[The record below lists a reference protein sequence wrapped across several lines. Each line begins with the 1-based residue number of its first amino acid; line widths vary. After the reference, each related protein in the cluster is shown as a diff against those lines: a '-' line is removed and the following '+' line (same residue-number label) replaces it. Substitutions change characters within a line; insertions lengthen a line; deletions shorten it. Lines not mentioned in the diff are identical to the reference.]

1 MLHLP
6 WWGNTLAAFLLTHLS
21 IISVTLYL
29 HRHKAHRALSMN
41 PALSHLFRAWLWLT
55 TGIITREW
63 IAVHRKHHA
72 RVESCDDPHSP
83 QQVGILSVL
92 FGGLLLYR
100 RAARDSKTLR
110 KYGSDAPNDR
120 IERSLYTRFPN
131 FGLVLMLA
139 IDLIVFGPLAGAI
152 IYAVQ
157 VIWIP
162 FWAAG
167 VINGLGHYLGY
178 RNYEVRD
185 ASRNIVPWGLL
196 VGGEELH
203 NNHHAFPQSARF
215 STRWFEIDLGWI
227 YLKLLNQLRMTKIH
241 RIQPIME
248 ARLATQPCDKAT
260 LQAFLV
266 NRFEILAEYAQHV
279 VSNVVHEERLHMFHR
294 ERRQLM
300 RQAGHLMRTE
310 TLGLNPRADNQL
322 QKALSLSPKLQTVYQ
337 MKQQLQNIWTRST
350 DSSDVLVHQLEDWC
364 RAAEHSGIQALEGF
378 SERLRTYRLV
388 EV

>member
-6 WWGNTLAAFLLTHLS
+6 WWGNILAAFLLTHLS

-29 HRHKAHRALSMN
+29 HRHKAHRAISIH

-100 RAARDSKTLR
+100 RAARDPKTLR
-110 KYGSDAPNDR
+110 KYGFDAPDDR
-120 IERSLYTRFPN
+120 IERTLYTRFPN
-131 FGLVLMLA
+131 AGLALMLA
-139 IDLIVFGPLAGAI
+139 IDLIIFGPLAGAI
-152 IYAVQ
+152 ICAVQ
-157 VIWIP
+157 LIWIP

-178 RNYEVRD
+178 RNYEVAD

-203 NNHHAFPQSARF
+203 NNHHAFPQAARF
-215 STRWFEIDLGWI
+215 STRSFEIDLGWI
-227 YLKLLNQLRMTKIH
+227 YIKLLNQLRMIKIH
-241 RIQPIME
+241 RVQPIME
-248 ARLATQPCDKAT
+248 KRLATHRCDKAT

-294 ERRQLM
+294 ERRQLI

-322 QKALSLSPKLQTVYQ
+322 KKALSLSPRLQTVYQ
-337 MKQQLQNIWTRST
+337 MKQQLQSIWTRST

-364 RAAEHSGIQALEGF
+364 HAAEHSGIQALEGF

-388 EV
+388 KV

>member
-1 MLHLP
+1 
-6 WWGNTLAAFLLTHLS
+6 
-21 IISVTLYL
+21 
-29 HRHKAHRALSMN
+29 MN

-92 FGGLLLYR
+92 FGGLLLYQ

-110 KYGSDAPNDR
+110 KYGFDAPNDR
-120 IERSLYTRFPN
+120 IERGLYKRFPN
-131 FGLVLMLA
+131 FGLALMLA

-157 VIWIP
+157 LIWIP

-167 VINGLGHYLGY
+167 VINGLGHYFGY
-178 RNYEVRD
+178 RNYEVTD

-215 STRWFEIDLGWI
+215 STRRFEIDLGWI
-227 YLKLLNQLRMTKIH
+227 YIKLLNQLRMTKIH

-248 ARLATQPCDKAT
+248 ERLATRQCDNAT

-310 TLGLNPRADNQL
+310 TLGLNPHADNQL

-337 MKQQLQNIWTRST
+337 MKQQLQQIWTRST

>member
-6 WWGNTLAAFLLTHLS
+6 WWGNILAAFLLTHLS

-29 HRHKAHRALSMN
+29 HRHKAHRAISIH

-100 RAARDSKTLR
+100 RAARDPKTLR
-110 KYGSDAPNDR
+110 KYGFDAPDDR
-120 IERSLYTRFPN
+120 IERTLYTRFPN
-131 FGLVLMLA
+131 AGLALMLA
-139 IDLIVFGPLAGAI
+139 IDLIIFGPLAGAI
-152 IYAVQ
+152 ICAVQ
-157 VIWIP
+157 LIWIP

-178 RNYEVRD
+178 RNYEVAD

-203 NNHHAFPQSARF
+203 NNHHAFPQAARF

-227 YLKLLNQLRMTKIH
+227 YIKLLNQLRMIKIH
-241 RIQPIME
+241 RVQPIME
-248 ARLATQPCDKAT
+248 KRLATHRCDKAT

-294 ERRQLM
+294 ERRQLI

-322 QKALSLSPKLQTVYQ
+322 KKALSLSPRLQTVYQ
-337 MKQQLQNIWTRST
+337 MKQQLQSIWTRST

-364 RAAEHSGIQALEGF
+364 HAAEHSGIQALEGF

>member
-6 WWGNTLAAFLLTHLS
+6 WWGNILAAFLLTHLS

-29 HRHKAHRALSMN
+29 HRHKAHRAISIH

-100 RAARDSKTLR
+100 RAARDPKTLR
-110 KYGSDAPNDR
+110 KYGFDAPDDR
-120 IERSLYTRFPN
+120 IERTLYTRFPN
-131 FGLVLMLA
+131 AGLALMLA
-139 IDLIVFGPLAGAI
+139 IDLIIFGPLAGAI

-157 VIWIP
+157 LIWIP
-162 FWAAG
+162 LWAAG

-178 RNYEVRD
+178 RNYEVAD

-227 YLKLLNQLRMTKIH
+227 YIKLLNQLRMIKIH
-241 RIQPIME
+241 RVQPIME
-248 ARLATQPCDKAT
+248 ERLATHRCDKAT

-266 NRFEILAEYAQHV
+266 NRFEILAEYTQHV

-294 ERRQLM
+294 ERRQLI

-322 QKALSLSPKLQTVYQ
+322 KKALSLSPRLQTVYH
-337 MKQQLQNIWTRST
+337 MKQQLQSIWTRST
-350 DSSDVLVHQLEDWC
+350 DSSDVLLHQLEDWC
-364 RAAEHSGIQALEGF
+364 HAAEHSGIQALEGF

-388 EV
+388 KV

>member
-6 WWGNTLAAFLLTHLS
+6 WWGNILAAFLLTHLS

-29 HRHKAHRALSMN
+29 HRHKAHRAISIH

-100 RAARDSKTLR
+100 RAARDPKTLR
-110 KYGSDAPNDR
+110 KYGFDAPDDR
-120 IERSLYTRFPN
+120 IERTLYTRFPN
-131 FGLVLMLA
+131 AGLALMLA
-139 IDLIVFGPLAGAI
+139 IDLIIFGPLAGAI

-157 VIWIP
+157 LIWIP
-162 FWAAG
+162 LWAAG

-178 RNYEVRD
+178 RNYEVAD

-203 NNHHAFPQSARF
+203 NNHHAFPQAARF
-215 STRWFEIDLGWI
+215 STRSFEIDLGWI
-227 YLKLLNQLRMTKIH
+227 YIKLLNQLRMIKIH
-241 RIQPIME
+241 RVQPIME
-248 ARLATQPCDKAT
+248 KRLATHRCDKAT

-294 ERRQLM
+294 ERRQLI
-300 RQAGHLMRTE
+300 RQAAHLMRTE

-322 QKALSLSPKLQTVYQ
+322 KKALSLSPRLQTVYQ
-337 MKQQLQNIWTRST
+337 MKQQLQSIWTRST

-364 RAAEHSGIQALEGF
+364 HAAEHSGIQALEGF

>member
-21 IISVTLYL
+21 IVSVTLYL
-29 HRHKAHRALSMN
+29 HRHKAHRAISIH

-72 RVESCDDPHSP
+72 RVESWDDPHSP

-100 RAARDSKTLR
+100 RAARDLKTLR
-110 KYGSDAPNDR
+110 KYGFDAPDDR
-120 IERSLYTRFPN
+120 IERMLYTRFPN
-131 FGLVLMLA
+131 CGLALMLA
-139 IDLIVFGPLAGAI
+139 IDLMIFGPLAGAI
-152 IYAVQ
+152 ICAVQ
-157 VIWIP
+157 LIWIP

-178 RNYEVRD
+178 RNYEVAD

-203 NNHHAFPQSARF
+203 NNHHAFPQAARF
-215 STRWFEIDLGWI
+215 STRSFEIDLGWI
-227 YLKLLNQLRMTKIH
+227 YIKLLNQLRMIKIH
-241 RIQPIME
+241 RVQPIME
-248 ARLATQPCDKAT
+248 KRLATHRCDKAT

-266 NRFEILAEYAQHV
+266 NRFEILAE
-279 VSNVVHEERLHMFHR
+279 
-294 ERRQLM
+294 
-300 RQAGHLMRTE
+300 
-310 TLGLNPRADNQL
+310 
-322 QKALSLSPKLQTVYQ
+322 
-337 MKQQLQNIWTRST
+337 
-350 DSSDVLVHQLEDWC
+350 
-364 RAAEHSGIQALEGF
+364 
-378 SERLRTYRLV
+378 
-388 EV
+388 